1 MDPIQLAP
9 ILDNDVALDS
19 TPQETDQELLERIL
33 DGDGAAFSALVEK
46 YHPKIFRLV
55 RGIIGD
61 WHISEDVCQEVLT
74 IIYRKL
80 SSFRHRSQF
89 STWVYRVS
97 VNAALKARKRKAR
110 FEAENLDGTHGLTS
124 PGDRRGPELEGN
136 EVVEKLLL
144 PLPENLRVAVV
155 LREQG
160 GLSYAE
166 IADIL
171 GCSRGAVEQRL
182 HRAMVLLRS
191 IWKDLGKEWKG
202 QKK

>member
-1 MDPIQLAP
+1 MDPP
-9 ILDNDVALDS
+9 
-19 TPQETDQELLERIL
+19 PQETDDEKLLERIL

-46 YHPKIFRLV
+46 YHSRIFRLV
-55 RGIIGD
+55 RGIVGD
-61 WHISEDVCQEVLT
+61 WHASEDVCQEVLT
-74 IIYRKL
+74 IIYRKV

-97 VNAALKARKRKAR
+97 VNAALKARKRRKR
-110 FEAENLDGTHGLTS
+110 LEAESLDLAHGLPS
-124 PGDRRGPELEGN
+124 PRDQREPELEGN

-144 PLPENLRVAVV
+144 PLPENLRVAVA

-166 IADIL
+166 MAEVL

-191 IWKDLGKEWKG
+191 IWKDLGVEGKG
-202 QKK
+202 QKKKAGKGL